1 MTGPFS
7 SYSVWKVMPSK
18 HPSEYNTLR
27 DNAPHFTRNPNTY
40 R

>member
-18 HPSEYNTLR
+18 HPSE
-27 DNAPHFTRNPNTY
+27 
-40 R
+40 